1 MKRTVLAVAA
11 FVAAA
16 AALIVAGVVFWYN
29 SQPPVLPTPQYTVR
43 PSATPSPTPSA
54 APTPAPTLTPDD
66 GGLPQDKLFITEA
79 REGYESGS
87 LSLQIPRLDVDAPVL
102 DGTDEATLLQGL
114 GLYEYAQLPGETGG
128 NVSIA
133 GHRNWVRNGQITDD
147 VPFYY
152 LDTLTDGDFLYLTD
166 ETHIYQYLWEKSYVV
181 EPSDWSPIYC
191 HGDSTL
197 TLTTCTPIGVSDHR
211 LIIQARLIRILDN
224 DGTFLYPAGS
234 AEELEA
240 LSDAQPAPS
249 AG

>member
-114 GLYEYAQLPGETGG
+114 GLYEYAQLPGEGNR

-133 GHRNWVRNGQITDD
+133 GHRDIYGAE
-147 VPFYY
+147 FYY
-152 LDTLTDGDFLYLTD
+152 LDQLQEGDACYLDYGGREYTY
-166 ETHIYQYLWEKSYVV
+166 IYQRRRALLLSGHPDRRRFSLPDRRDPHLSVSVGKELCGGAQRL
-181 EPSDWSPIYC
+181 EPHLLSRGFHP
-191 HGDSTL
+191 HPHHL
-197 TLTTCTPIGVSDHR
+197 HPHR
-211 LIIQARLIRILDN
+211 GGRPPSHHP
-224 DGTFLYPAGS
+224 GPAHPHPG
-234 AEELEA
+234 
-240 LSDAQPAPS
+240 Q
-249 AG
+249 